1 MSKCA
6 LPQSVFENIVRTALV
21 EDFGRA
27 GDITV
32 NACIPPDLNQT
43 WVMRARDEGVIAGL
57 QPARLALSLIDT
69 NAVFETIIDDGGAV
83 KKGDIVANVSGSAQ
97 SLLMAERT
105 MLNFIGRLSG
115 IATLT
120 SKFVREVSGTK
131 AKITDTRKT
140 TPGMRA
146 LEKQAVK
153 LGGGTNHRF
162 GLDDAILIKDN
173 HIAACGGVEQALIAA
188 KNNVGHL
195 VPIEIEVD
203 SIAQMEI
210 AMKHY
215 PSVIML
221 DNFDI
226 KTMTQAVKIIRDFCN
241 DRIIVEASGGVN
253 LQTVRAISQ
262 TGVDVISVGALTHSS
277 PNFDIGLDSE

>member
-1 MSKCA
+1 MNK
-6 LPQSVFENIVRTALV
+6 LPQIAFENIVKLALQ

-27 GDITV
+27 GDITTLATIPEIV
-32 NACIPPDLNQT
+32 NAA
-43 WVMRARDEGVIAGL
+43 WVMRAREDGIVAGL
-57 QPARLALSLIDT
+57 QPAKLALKLVDENARLEISL
-69 NAVFETIIDDGGAV
+69 DDGAEV
-83 KKGDIVANVSGSAQ
+83 KKGDIIARVTGRAQ

-105 MLNFIGRLSG
+105 MLNFIGRMSG
-115 IATLT
+115 IASLT
-120 SKFVREVSGTK
+120 HKYVKAIEGTK
-131 AKITDTRKT
+131 AKVTDTRKT

-173 HIAACGGVEQALIAA
+173 HIAACGGVENALLAA
-188 KNNVGHL
+188 KKNVGHL

-203 SIAQMEI
+203 SIEQLTI
-210 AMKHY
+210 ALPHF
-215 PSVIML
+215 PNVIML

-226 KTMTQAVKIIRDFCN
+226 GKLEIAVQFVRDFCG
-241 DRIIVEASGGVN
+241 DKIILEASGGVN
-253 LQTVRAISQ
+253 LSTIHAIAK
-262 TGVDVISVGALTHSS
+262 TGIDVISVGALTHSA

>member
-1 MSKCA
+1 MANCT
-6 LPQSVFENIVRTALV
+6 LPTSVFENIVKTALH

-32 NACIPPDLNQT
+32 NACIPANLKQT
-43 WVMRARDEGVIAGL
+43 WAMRARDAGVIAGL
-57 QPARLALSLIDT
+57 QPARLALSLID
-69 NAVFETIIDDGGAV
+69 NDAVFETLIDDGCLV
-83 KKGDIVANVSGSAQ
+83 KKGDIVARVSGSAQ

-120 SKFVREVSGTK
+120 HNFVREIQGTK

-173 HIAACGGVEQALIAA
+173 HIAACGGVEQALVAA

-226 KTMTQAVKIIRDFCN
+226 KTMAQAVKIIRKCCN
-241 DRIIVEASGGVN
+241 DRIVIEASGGVN
-253 LQTVRAISQ
+253 LQTVRAIAE
-262 TGVDVISVGALTHSS
+262 TGVDVISVGALTHSA

>member
-1 MSKCA
+1 MTNCT
-6 LPQSVFENIVRTALV
+6 LPIVAFENIVKIALA

-32 NACIPPDLNQT
+32 NACIPKDLT
-43 WVMRARDEGVIAGL
+43 ASWLMRARDEGIVAGL
-57 QPARLALSLIDT
+57 QPARLALSLIDK
-69 NAVFETIIDDGGAV
+69 NAVFETLIDDGGMV
-83 KKGDIVANVSGSAQ
+83 KKGDIVAQVSGAAQ

-120 SKFVREVSGTK
+120 AKFVKSVAGTK

-173 HIAACGGVEQALIAA
+173 HIAACGGVENAILAA
-188 KNNVGHL
+188 KANVGHL

-210 AMKHY
+210 AMKHF

-221 DNFDI
+221 DNFDV
-226 KTMTQAVKIIRDFCN
+226 KTMEQAVNIIRDFCGN
-241 DRIIVEASGGVN
+241 KITLETSGGVN
-253 LQTVRAISQ
+253 LQTVTGIAQ
-262 TGVDVISVGALTHSS
+262 TGVDVISVGARTHSA

>member
-1 MSKCA
+1 MNK
-6 LPQSVFENIVRTALV
+6 LPQIAYENIVKIALA
-21 EDFGRA
+21 EDFGRV
-27 GDITV
+27 GDITTKATIPEII
-32 NACIPPDLNQT
+32 NAA
-43 WVMRARDEGVIAGL
+43 WVMRARNDGIIAGL
-57 QPARLALSLIDT
+57 QPAQFALKLIDEH
-69 NAVFETIIDDGGAV
+69 ARLEIEIDDGSMV
-83 KKGDIVANVSGSAQ
+83 KKGDIVARLTGRAI

-115 IATLT
+115 IASLT
-120 SKFVREVSGTK
+120 NKYVQKIEGTK
-131 AKITDTRKT
+131 AKIADTRKT

-173 HIAACGGVEQALIAA
+173 HIAAAGGVENALIAA
-188 KNNVGHL
+188 KANSGHL

-203 SIAQMEI
+203 SIDQLII
-210 AMKHY
+210 ALPHF
-215 PSVIML
+215 PNVIML

-226 KTMTQAVKIIRDFCN
+226 DKLSIAVQIVRDFCGEK
-241 DRIIVEASGGVN
+241 IIIEASGGVN
-253 LQTVRAISQ
+253 LDTIGAIAK
-262 TGVDVISVGALTHSS
+262 TGVDIISVGALTHSA